1 MGVDCYDKFFA
12 VFLLLWVIE
21 YEDAVVYILYTD

>member
-21 YEDAVVYILYTD
+21 YEYAVIYILYTH